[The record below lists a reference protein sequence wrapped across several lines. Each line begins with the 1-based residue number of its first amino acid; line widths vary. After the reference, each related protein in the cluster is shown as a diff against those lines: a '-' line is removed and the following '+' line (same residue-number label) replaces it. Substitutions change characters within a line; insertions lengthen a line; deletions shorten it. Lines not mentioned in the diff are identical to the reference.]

1 MRLTRTEN
9 AYTSSTTSADAPPP
23 PLQTPPTPYFPFFCL
38 STCSNISLNDDG
50 KKTIFTRWCN
60 RCFWEHTPKSVT
72 KIRAP
77 LQPRGCPKA
86 TAPPWTLTLS
96 CKQDQKKILINKWT
110 ILKTCICSC
119 TGRGKHAQMH
129 RESTFEAEN
138 SQDLVQAISGLQG
151 RRPTKTNLVIQDTA
165 IPKIGRETTLTISNK
180 VLQQRPHLF
189 RNSQLEKPPSQHL
202 KWL

>member
-23 PLQTPPTPYFPFFCL
+23 PLQTPPTPYFQFFCL

-50 KKTIFTRWCN
+50 KKTIFTRWCI

-96 CKQDQKKILINKWT
+96 CKQDQKNILINKWT
-110 ILKTCICSC
+110 ILKNL
-119 TGRGKHAQMH
+119 HMLMH
-129 RESTFEAEN
+129 RQRKTCANAQRINFWGGELTGFSPSNFWFARATTYKNQFGN
-138 SQDLVQAISGLQG
+138 SI
-151 RRPTKTNLVIQDTA
+151 
-165 IPKIGRETTLTISNK
+165 
-180 VLQQRPHLF
+180 
-189 RNSQLEKPPSQHL
+189 
-202 KWL
+202 